1 MKRQDDNDNNCKKI
15 QTRVSESV
23 KITCDPQPGQFN
35 CKTQANQRSQAIP
48 PDAHFKS
55 IQFWRGGSVFLAF
68 KNEKKE
74 RKRAIFCFGEQE
86 NRFQNPNQT
95 ISQQSFDGKPNSR
108 GREYLLKWWTPFSL
122 PFSLLFSAASL
133 KTRHQRQRL
142 LMSIQETHSSSGFSF
157 I

>member
-35 CKTQANQRSQAIP
+35 CKTQANQRSPAIP

-68 KNEKKE
+68 KNEKRKKE
-74 RKRAIFCFGEQE
+74 REQFFALGSKKIASKIPTKQSLS
-86 NRFQNPNQT
+86 RVLMGNQT
-95 ISQQSFDGKPNSR
+95 PEEESTF
-108 GREYLLKWWTPFSL
+108 
-122 PFSLLFSAASL
+122 
-133 KTRHQRQRL
+133 
-142 LMSIQETHSSSGFSF
+142 
-157 I
+157 